1 MDFIVSLQWLL
12 REQETDPMFRNG
24 FYYHNECDRNYYHH
38 HSLIQEAIKI
48 EIYQIEIYHNISL
61 EEQSYYFLYQT

>member
-48 EIYQIEIYHNISL
+48 EKYIK
-61 EEQSYYFLYQT
+61 